1 MVCLL
6 LLLTLANELFG
17 SSLADGRRTDHSW
30 TSINCQKFELVLD
43 DNSNYTSDQ
52 ILLHSAKNGVDDDNN
67 DYDDDYNQPS
77 SSERGHCLA
86 IKKFSENLLSFDDYG
101 ISVSMLHVKSNGDPK
116 MFGNLGLV
124 FNYQDEFN
132 YDFVYLRLVQKLS
145 WDLHSNNQ
153 NKHEFSC

>member
-17 SSLADGRRTDHSW
+17 SVLADGKGTDHSW

-52 ILLHSAKNGVDDDNN
+52 ILLHSAKNGVNDNDN
-67 DYDDDYNQPS
+67 DYDDDYNEPS
-77 SSERGHCLA
+77 SGKRGHCLA
-86 IKKFSENLLSFDDYG
+86 IKQFSDDLLSFDDYG
-101 ISVSMLHVKSNGDPK
+101 ISVSMLHVKSNRDPE

-132 YDFVYLRLVQKLS
+132 YDFVYLR
-145 WDLHSNNQ
+145 
-153 NKHEFSC
+153 

>member
-6 LLLTLANELFG
+6 LFLTLAIELFG
-17 SSLADGRRTDHSW
+17 SSLADEKRTDHSW

-52 ILLHSAKNGVDDDNN
+52 ILLHSAKNGVNDANYG

-77 SSERGHCLA
+77 SGKRGHCLA
-86 IKKFSENLLSFDDYG
+86 IKKFSDDLLSFDNYG
-101 ISVSMLHVKSNGDPK
+101 ISVSMLHVKSNQDPK

-132 YDFVYLRLVQKLS
+132 YDFVYLR
-145 WDLHSNNQ
+145 
-153 NKHEFSC
+153 